1 MGLRLPCFAFAILE
15 FALARCAGA
24 AISKVTGLAPKME
37 DKQHVTEALSTMHK
51 HMPHMTSLI
60 VRGLSLRCADLIN
73 IGRILT
79 LQHLMYICTYG
90 EHYQNDQ
97 QAERLDHFDTT
108 KDYLLA
114 AEEHLSPFAG
124 LSNLVSLH
132 IEEEIPNVLPQHLQP
147 ISLLTQLTHLAL
159 HCAAREEQTQHI
171 VQSMTE
177 SIYQAFGSMQR
188 LASLQVD
195 IGSPHMTLLKG
206 LKVLSL
212 TKSEADW
219 EFPFGFT
226 TLTSLSELSLSG
238 EMRRWS
244 YVLVPLS
251 SVQFLPYIRKA
262 TFHFEADPLVWGF
275 LGDLVTLEDLTL
287 QHCNLSNEAFEA
299 VGQLTQLTSLDFTMS
314 RTFYG
319 VVDTEALH
327 ALGKLVQLSKL
338 HGKFVSR
345 TRHLNEYQLADWY
358 DIFSES
364 PAFLSIQDVQLKLH
378 RVPKDS
384 DWSSDLDGD
393 VSCASDDDRECE
405 HCMEDLSLSFQL
417 DVEDEETDSD
427 PLQDSE
433 TAAEQLDAWA
443 AGDAPSGAYLDDSAY
458 YTADEA

>member
-1 MGLRLPCFAFAILE
+1 M
-15 FALARCAGA
+15 
-24 AISKVTGLAPKME
+24 V
-37 DKQHVTEALSTMHK
+37 DKQHMTEALSTMHK

-60 VRGLSLRCADLIN
+60 VRGLPLRCTNFVN

-79 LQHLMYICTYG
+79 LQHLTYICTYG
-90 EHYQNDQ
+90 KHYQSNQ
-97 QAERLDHFDTT
+97 QAGRMVHFDVT

-114 AEEHLSPFAG
+114 ADEHLSPFAG

-132 IEEEIPNVLPQHLQP
+132 IEEEIPNVLPEHLQP

-159 HCAAREEQTQHI
+159 HCAAREQGTQHI

-177 SIYQAFGSMQR
+177 SVYQALGSMQR

-206 LKVLSL
+206 LKILSV

-244 YVLVPLS
+244 NPQVPLS
-251 SVQFLPYIRKA
+251 SVQLLPYIRKA
-262 TFHFEADPLVWGF
+262 TFHFEADSHVWGF
-275 LGDLVTLEDLTL
+275 LADLVTVNDLTL
-287 QHCNLSNEAFEA
+287 QHCNLSNEAFQA

-314 RTFYG
+314 RTFKG
-319 VVDTEALH
+319 LVDIEALH
-327 ALGKLVQLSKL
+327 ALENLVQLSKL

-345 TRHLNEYQLADWY
+345 RNHVNEYRLSVWREGL
-358 DIFSES
+358 SKS
-364 PAFLSIQDVQLKLH
+364 PAFLSIPDVQLKLH
-378 RVPKDS
+378 RVPKYS

-393 VSCASDDDRECE
+393 VSCASDDDRECK
-405 HCMEDLSLSFQL
+405 HCIKDLSQL
-417 DVEDEETDSD
+417 RSLLFLGLDEDEEADSD
-427 PLQDSE
+427 VLQDS
-433 TAAEQLDAWA
+433 
-443 AGDAPSGAYLDDSAY
+443 AGDAPSGTDLDDSAY

>member
-1 MGLRLPCFAFAILE
+1 VI
-15 FALARCAGA
+15 
-24 AISKVTGLAPKME
+24 GLAPKME

-51 HMPHMTSLI
+51 HMPHMTSLT
-60 VRGLSLRCADLIN
+60 VKGLPLRCADLVN

-79 LQHLMYICTYG
+79 LQHLTYICTYG
-90 EHYQNDQ
+90 EHYQTDQ
-97 QAERLDHFDTT
+97 QEERVEHFDIT

-114 AEEHLSPFAG
+114 ADERLSPFAG

-159 HCAAREEQTQHI
+159 HCAAREEGTQHI

-177 SIYQAFGSMQR
+177 SAYQALGSMQR

-206 LKVLSL
+206 LKVLSV

-219 EFPFGFT
+219 EFPSGFT
-226 TLTSLSELSLSG
+226 TLTYLSELSLSG
-238 EMRRWS
+238 EMRRWYS
-244 YVLVPLS
+244 VQVPLS
-251 SVQFLPYIRKA
+251 SVQLLPYIRKA
-262 TFHFEADPLVWGF
+262 TFHFEADAPLWGF
-275 LGDLVTLEDLTL
+275 LADLGTVDDLTL

-314 RTFYG
+314 RTFNG
-319 VVDTEALH
+319 VVEMEALH
-327 ALGKLVQLSKL
+327 ALEILVQLSKL

-345 TRHLNEYQLADWY
+345 RRHLNEYHLADWY
-358 DIFSES
+358 DTFCES
-364 PAFLSIQDVQLKLH
+364 PAFLSIRDVQLKLH
-378 RVPKDS
+378 RVPRYS

-393 VSCASDDDRECE
+393 VSCASDDDHECK
-405 HCMEDLSLSFQL
+405 HCMEDLSDLSSQL
-417 DVEDEETDSD
+417 LLDTDEDEEADSD
-427 PLQDSE
+427 LLQDSE
-433 TAAEQLDAWA
+433 TAAEQDAWS
-443 AGDAPSGAYLDDSAY
+443 AGDAPSGADLDDSAY

>member
-1 MGLRLPCFAFAILE
+1 
-15 FALARCAGA
+15 
-24 AISKVTGLAPKME
+24 ME
-37 DKQHVTEALSTMHK
+37 DTQHVSEALSTMHK
-51 HMPHMTSLI
+51 HMPYMTSLN
-60 VRGLSLRCADLIN
+60 VQGLPLRCADLVN

-79 LQHLMYICTYG
+79 LQHLTYICTYG
-90 EHYQNDQ
+90 KHYQSNQ
-97 QAERLDHFDTT
+97 QAGRMVHFDVT

-114 AEEHLSPFAG
+114 ADEHLSPFAG

-132 IEEEIPNVLPQHLQP
+132 IEEEIPNVLPEHLQP

-159 HCAAREEQTQHI
+159 HCAAREQGTQHI

-177 SIYQAFGSMQR
+177 SVYQALGSMQR

-206 LKVLSL
+206 LKILSV

-244 YVLVPLS
+244 NPQVPLS
-251 SVQFLPYIRKA
+251 SVQLLPYIRKA
-262 TFHFEADPLVWGF
+262 TFHFEADSHVWGF
-275 LGDLVTLEDLTL
+275 LADLVTVNDLTL
-287 QHCNLSNEAFEA
+287 QHCNLSNEAFQA

-314 RTFYG
+314 RTFKG
-319 VVDTEALH
+319 VVDMEALN
-327 ALGKLVQLSKL
+327 ALENLVQLSKL

-345 TRHLNEYQLADWY
+345 RNHVNEYRLSVWREGL
-358 DIFSES
+358 SKS
-364 PAFLSIQDVQLKLH
+364 PAFLSIPDVQLKLH
-378 RVPKDS
+378 RVPKYS

-393 VSCASDDDRECE
+393 VSCASDDDRECK
-405 HCMEDLSLSFQL
+405 HCIKDLSQLSSQL
-417 DVEDEETDSD
+417 FLGLDEDEEADSD
-427 PLQDSE
+427 VLQDS
-433 TAAEQLDAWA
+433 
-443 AGDAPSGAYLDDSAY
+443 AGDAPSGTDLDDSAY

>member
-1 MGLRLPCFAFAILE
+1 
-15 FALARCAGA
+15 
-24 AISKVTGLAPKME
+24 ME
-37 DKQHVTEALSTMHK
+37 DTQHVSEALSTMHK
-51 HMPHMTSLI
+51 HMPYMTSLN
-60 VRGLSLRCADLIN
+60 VQGLPLRCADLVN

-79 LQHLMYICTYG
+79 LQHLTYICTYG
-90 EHYQNDQ
+90 KHYQSNQ
-97 QAERLDHFDTT
+97 QAGRMVHFDVT

-114 AEEHLSPFAG
+114 ADEHLSPFAG

-132 IEEEIPNVLPQHLQP
+132 IEEEIPNVLPEHLQP

-159 HCAAREEQTQHI
+159 HCAAREQGTQHI

-177 SIYQAFGSMQR
+177 SVYQALGSMQR

-206 LKVLSL
+206 LKILSV

-244 YVLVPLS
+244 NPQVPLS
-251 SVQFLPYIRKA
+251 SVQLLPYIRKA
-262 TFHFEADPLVWGF
+262 TFHFEADSHVWGF
-275 LGDLVTLEDLTL
+275 LADLVTVNDLTL
-287 QHCNLSNEAFEA
+287 QHCNLSNEAFQA

-314 RTFYG
+314 RTFKG
-319 VVDTEALH
+319 LVDIEALH
-327 ALGKLVQLSKL
+327 ALENLVQLSKL

-345 TRHLNEYQLADWY
+345 RNHVNEYRLSVWREGL
-358 DIFSES
+358 SKS
-364 PAFLSIQDVQLKLH
+364 PAFLSIPDVQLKLH
-378 RVPKDS
+378 RVPKYS

-393 VSCASDDDRECE
+393 VSCASDDDRECK
-405 HCMEDLSLSFQL
+405 HCIKDLSQLSSQL
-417 DVEDEETDSD
+417 FLGLDEDEEADSD
-427 PLQDSE
+427 VLQDS
-433 TAAEQLDAWA
+433 
-443 AGDAPSGAYLDDSAY
+443 AGDAPSGTDLDDSAY